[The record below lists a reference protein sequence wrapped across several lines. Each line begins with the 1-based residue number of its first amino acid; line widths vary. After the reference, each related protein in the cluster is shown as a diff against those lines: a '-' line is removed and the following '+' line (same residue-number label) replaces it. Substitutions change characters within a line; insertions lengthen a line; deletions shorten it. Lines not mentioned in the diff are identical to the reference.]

1 LAAYE
6 KLDPRIRGDDG
17 TKRVTIVMALHFELV
32 SPARLLFSGEV
43 TSVTLPGTEGDMG
56 IFAGHAPVLST
67 LRPGVVVVTKEGGSA
82 DRIFVR
88 GGFAE
93 VNPQGLT
100 LLAETAIPL
109 AELDAAAIAQQ
120 VKDAEEDVADAKD
133 DESRRKA
140 QENLDHLKAIQSA
153 L

>member
-1 LAAYE
+1 
-6 KLDPRIRGDDG
+6 
-17 TKRVTIVMALHFELV
+17 MAGLHFELV

-43 TSVTLPGTEGDMG
+43 TSVTIPGTDGEMG

-67 LRPGVVVVTKEGGSA
+67 LRPGVVTIIRETGQPEK
-82 DRIFVR
+82 IFVR

-93 VNPQGLT
+93 VNPSGLT

-109 AELDAAAIAQQ
+109 AELDAAALAQQ
-120 VKDAEEDVADAKD
+120 IKDSEEDVADAKD
-133 DESRRKA
+133 DESRRRA
-140 QENLDHLKAIQSA
+140 QENLDHLKALHGA

>member
-1 LAAYE
+1 
-6 KLDPRIRGDDG
+6 
-17 TKRVTIVMALHFELV
+17 MAGLHFELV
-32 SPARLLFSGEV
+32 SPARLLFSGDV

-67 LRPGVVVVTKEGGSA
+67 LRPGVVTITKEGGA
-82 DRIFVR
+82 TDRIFVR

-100 LLAETAIPL
+100 LLAETAIPM
-109 AELDAAAIAQQ
+109 ADLDAAAISQQ

-133 DESRRKA
+133 DETLRKA
-140 QENLDHLKAIQSA
+140 QENLDHLKAIQGA